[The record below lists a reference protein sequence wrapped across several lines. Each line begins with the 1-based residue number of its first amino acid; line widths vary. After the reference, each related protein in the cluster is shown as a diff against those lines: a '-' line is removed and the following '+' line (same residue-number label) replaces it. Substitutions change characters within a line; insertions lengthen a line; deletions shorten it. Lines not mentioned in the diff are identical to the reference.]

1 MKTQKM
7 NMSKTYLYGAFIFVL
22 MLCSSGIFAQ
32 THGIMNLRDPL
43 KHPETW
49 KKLRENPIDSALWIE
64 YYGKNWS
71 DFTTQD
77 IKTVTE
83 WKQVLM
89 LRRLAEQET
98 LVGFV
103 IKPEMISAGFFI
115 DDNAFQEL
123 VMALEITPEDE
134 ASSDAPFIT
143 RELGE
148 IKLMIMREPETLK
161 NLKSNINENFALI
174 EDTYRD
180 LFLQF
185 DLQYKYYKDVHP
197 SGKLNKTA
205 WVDEQDGRLK
215 ELKEAQFNQIYESYK
230 TSQN

>member
-1 MKTQKM
+1 MKTQKIDM
-7 NMSKTYLYGAFIFVL
+7 LKTYLCGAFIFVL
-22 MLCSSGIFAQ
+22 MFCSMGVFAQ
-32 THGIMNLRDPL
+32 VGIMNLRDPL

-49 KKLRENPIDSALWIE
+49 KKLRENPIDSALWVE

-71 DFTTQD
+71 DFEPED
-77 IKTVTE
+77 IKQVTE

-115 DDNAFQEL
+115 DDSAFEEL
-123 VMALEITPEDE
+123 VMSLEITPEDE
-134 ASSDAPFIT
+134 ANNSDSPFIT

-148 IKLMIMREPETLK
+148 IRIMIMREPETLK

-185 DLQYKYYKDVHP
+185 DVQYEYYKDVHP
-197 SGKLNKTA
+197 KGKLNKTA
-205 WVDEQDGRLK
+205 WIDEQDERLK
-215 ELKEAQFNQIYESYK
+215 KLKADQFNQIYKSYVD
-230 TSQN
+230 SQN